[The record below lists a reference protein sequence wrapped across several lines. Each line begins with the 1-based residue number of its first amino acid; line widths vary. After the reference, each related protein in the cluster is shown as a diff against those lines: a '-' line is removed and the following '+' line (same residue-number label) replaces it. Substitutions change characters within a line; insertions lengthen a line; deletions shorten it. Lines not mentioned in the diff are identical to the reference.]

1 MRVEIAVGVIVDHT
15 AGGAHQHGAQDEY
28 PDDRPVRHASAASH
42 SAHSVGH
49 NNSKMPIGLSSRISF
64 S

>member
-1 MRVEIAVGVIVDHT
+1 MTQPAERISTVPRMKTQSTMRSG
-15 AGGAHQHGAQDEY
+15 
-28 PDDRPVRHASAASH
+28 RPSAASH

-49 NNSKMPIGLSSRISF
+49 SSSKMPIGLSSRISF